1 MTKTARVEQ
10 ALRKS
15 PLTAKQI
22 TARFK
27 VPNVRA
33 MIYDLKRK
41 GITVHRHMHGTST
54 KFAIGSL

>member
-1 MTKTARVEQ
+1 MTKTAKVEQ

-33 MIYDLKRK
+33 MLYDLKRK
-41 GITVHRHMHGTST
+41 GLTVARYKLNDTT

>member
-1 MTKTARVEQ
+1 MTKTARVET

-22 TARFK
+22 TSRFK

-41 GITVHRHMHGTST
+41 GIQVQRHINGTTT

>member
-1 MTKTARVEQ
+1 MTKTAKVEQ

-22 TARFK
+22 ASRFK

-33 MIYDLKRK
+33 MLYDLKRK
-41 GITVHRHMHGTST
+41 GLTVQRFTLGSTT
-54 KFAIGSL
+54 KFAIGGL